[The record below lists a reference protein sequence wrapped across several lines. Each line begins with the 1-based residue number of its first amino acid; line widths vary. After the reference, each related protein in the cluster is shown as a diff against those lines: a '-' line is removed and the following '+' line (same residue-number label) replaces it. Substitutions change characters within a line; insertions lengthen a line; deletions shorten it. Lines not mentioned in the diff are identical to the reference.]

1 MESQLTEALTF
12 PATSYSANF
21 FHPLPSDD
29 RFLQNTFQKF
39 MPSTS
44 LDEPSIEFCLDR
56 YDSASIYLINQTCLK
71 VQFVIVK
78 QDNSL
83 PDKDQLVAPVNNIL
97 HSLFENVRLY
107 INDKPISRSASN
119 YPYKVKCLITK
130 ILSRRTIKFDS

>member
-12 PATSYSANF
+12 PATSYSSNF

-39 MPSTS
+39 MPSS
-44 LDEPSIEFCLDR
+44 SIDEPQIDFCLDR
-56 YDSASIYLINQTCLK
+56 YDSASIYQINQTCLK
-71 VQFVIVK
+71 VQIVILK

-83 PDKDQLVAPVNNIL
+83 PDKDQIVAPINNIL

-107 INDKPISRSASN
+107 INDKPISRSPAN
-119 YPYKVKCLITK
+119 YPYKE
-130 ILSRRTIKFDS
+130 SFN

>member
-12 PATSYSANF
+12 PATSYSSNF
-21 FHPLPSDD
+21 FHPLPTDD

-39 MPSTS
+39 MPSGS
-44 LDEPSIEFCLDR
+44 LEEPTIEFCLDR
-56 YDSASIYLINQTCLK
+56 YDSASIYLINQTCVK
-71 VQFVIVK
+71 VQFVILK

-83 PDKDQLVAPVNNIL
+83 PDKEQLVAPINNVL

-119 YPYKVKCLITK
+119 SPYKESFYFSFSSLMVL
-130 ILSRRTIKFDS
+130 RFNF

>member
-39 MPSTS
+39 MPTS
-44 LDEPSIEFCLDR
+44 SIEEQTIEFCLDR
-56 YDSASIYLINQTCLK
+56 YDSASIYQLNQTCLK
-71 VQFVIVK
+71 VQIVIVK

-83 PDKDQLVAPVNNIL
+83 PDKDKLVAPINNVL

-107 INDKPISRSASN
+107 INDKPIARSASN
-119 YPYKVKCLITK
+119 YPFKVC
-130 ILSRRTIKFDS
+130 SY